1 MKAFA
6 LDEFGKPGSIHELP
20 APEPAA
26 GQVKVKIAAAGL
38 NPFDASVASG
48 RVKDLME
55 HRFPLVPGTDGS
67 GTVEAIGEGVTEWSV
82 GDDVFGSVGKT
93 YLGEG
98 TLAEF
103 TTLAAGT
110 IARKPS
116 SLTHGEAAAIPVAGV
131 TALIMADSASIEKG
145 DVVLVIGATGG
156 VGGYFVQIAANRSA
170 HVVAVCS
177 TDNVAYARNLGA
189 SDVIDY
195 TSDDVVDA
203 ITSRYPDGIK
213 AIADVRGAKEVIE
226 RLAEKIQ
233 PGGHVTSAVRS
244 AGVEALARRNI
255 GATNVQGNVTT
266 ASLETL
272 LGMLGRREIAMP
284 DLRTFPLT
292 EAGGALAIVG
302 SGHVR
307 GKLIVLPVDA

>member
-6 LDEFGKPGSIHELP
+6 LDEFGKPGSIHKLP

-67 GTVEAIGEGVTEWSV
+67 GTVEAIGEGITEWSV

-103 TTLAAGT
+103 TTLAAGA

-116 SLTHGEAAAIPVAGV
+116 SLTHAEAAAIPVAGV
-131 TALIMADSASIEKG
+131 TALIMADSASLEKG
-145 DVVLVIGATGG
+145 DVSLVNYGANDPEIRLRSA
-156 VGGYFVQIAANRSA
+156 QIAQQGAEAGARLASQYDLARLQAQQQDAANRTRYA
-170 HVVAVCS
+170 GMQLQAAQVQTVVS
-177 TDNVAYARNLGA
+177 TPIRCRCTHGP
-189 SDVIDY
+189 S
-195 TSDDVVDA
+195 TH
-203 ITSRYPDGIK
+203 T
-213 AIADVRGAKEVIE
+213 
-226 RLAEKIQ
+226 
-233 PGGHVTSAVRS
+233 GGH
-244 AGVEALARRNI
+244 
-255 GATNVQGNVTT
+255 
-266 ASLETL
+266 
-272 LGMLGRREIAMP
+272 GRCWQTPCACEVFIDP
-284 DLRTFPLT
+284 QESDQ
-292 EAGGALAIVG
+292 
-302 SGHVR
+302 
-307 GKLIVLPVDA
+307 